1 MKYAVML
8 GSDLYIGTTGILTV
22 TDKGKKKEFFRI
34 REINKARSIGSYL
47 AVDCD
52 IKTADGIREVKLFK
66 SKLVASVPNIKV
78 SQLDKLIEVCRDDG
92 SIIIKVEQIDP
103 AEVSLPPGSPGATIL
118 KSMDAILRITGNFY
132 AGSHHLIITK
142 NQLQVGGLT
151 MVGTLKIGGGG
162 LSLSENGFS
171 F

>member
-8 GSDLYIGTTGILTV
+8 GSDSYIGTTGILTV
-22 TDKGKKKEFFRI
+22 ADKGKKKEFFRI
-34 REINKARSIGSYL
+34 REIYRARSFGSYL

-52 IKTADGIREVKLFK
+52 IKAADGVREVKLFK
-66 SKLVASVPNIKV
+66 SKLVAADPHIKV
-78 SQLDKLIEVCRDDG
+78 SRLDQSIEVRRNDG
-92 SIIIKVEQIDP
+92 SIIIRVEQIDP
-103 AEVSLPPGSPGATIL
+103 AEVSLPPGSPGATVL

-151 MVGTLKIGGGG
+151 MAGNLKIGGGG

>member
-22 TDKGKKKEFFRI
+22 TVKGKRKEFFRI
-34 REINKARSIGSYL
+34 REIYRARSSGSYL

-52 IKTADGIREVKLFK
+52 IKDADGIREVKLFK
-66 SKLVASVPNIKV
+66 SKLVATESDIKV
-78 SQLDKLIEVCRDDG
+78 THLDQSIEVYRDDG
-92 SIIIKVEQIDP
+92 SIIIKVEQLDP
-103 AEVSLPPGSPGATIL
+103 IEVNLPPGSPGATIL
-118 KSMDAILRITGNFY
+118 KSMGAILRITGDFY
-132 AGSHHLIITK
+132 AGSHHLIITE

-151 MVGTLKIGGGG
+151 MVGNVKVGGGG
-162 LSLSENGFS
+162 LSLSESGFT